1 MRKAKDQKNLVE
13 IAKELPE
20 EARDL
25 PKEAR
30 DQEKDRAEMARSNWA
45 AQMEGLGYDPSGN
58 PLPAKAEKAEGKR
71 TNGAGVTKKSASKK
85 AKAKQ
90 LTEKITP
97 ASIFRKLIAFGK
109 IYQIEE
115 EQDFREAAR
124 IYSEEA
130 ALIDQMRKRL
140 KEDGLTVMKT
150 YKTGDCEVAHPL
162 LSELPRHVES
172 ANKCL
177 MTISS
182 MIEERGAKKQKP
194 TRELDQFRLHA

>member
-1 MRKAKDQKNLVE
+1 MRKAEDQRNLVE

-20 EARDL
+20 EARDQ
-25 PKEAR
+25 
-30 DQEKDRAEMARSNWA
+30 QEKRAEMMRSNYA
-45 AQMEGLGYDPSGN
+45 AQMEALGYDPSGN

-85 AKAKQ
+85 ARAKQ
-90 LTEKITP
+90 PTEKITP
-97 ASIFRKLIAFGK
+97 ASILKKLIAFGK
-109 IYQIEE
+109 DYQIEE

-130 ALIDQMRKRL
+130 ALIAQMRKRL
-140 KEDGLTVMKT
+140 KDEGLTVMKT
-150 YKTGDCEVAHPL
+150 YKTGECEVAHPL

-172 ANKCL
+172 ANRCL

-182 MIEERGAKKQKP
+182 MIEDRGTKTKKP
-194 TRELDQFRLHA
+194 TRELDKFRLHA